1 MNLEKMFE
9 MQKALDER
17 IIKEKELEG
26 QDLPPNLI
34 LALQVELVEC
44 ANEWRL

>member
-17 IIKEKELEG
+17 IIKEKGLEG
-26 QDLPPNLI
+26 QDLLPNLI
-34 LALQVELVEC
+34 LAL
-44 ANEWRL
+44 